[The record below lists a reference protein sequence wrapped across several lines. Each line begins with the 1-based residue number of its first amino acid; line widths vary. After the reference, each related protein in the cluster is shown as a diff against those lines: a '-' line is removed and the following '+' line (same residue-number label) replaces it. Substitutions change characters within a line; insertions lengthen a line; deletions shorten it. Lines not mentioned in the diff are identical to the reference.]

1 MHYLGLALYAEGPT
15 DYYFLQ
21 PLLRRLCE
29 DVVVTQGKGATEV
42 SEVLGINHPD
52 EATHQGRGERILA
65 AGNQAKGSW
74 NVLFVHADGAG
85 DAEKSRREQVL
96 PGIAAIQPSQGVPV
110 VPVRETEAWALVD
123 GNALRQA
130 FGCTLSD
137 HELGLPIR
145 AKEVERVADP
155 KLVLGEAL
163 SASHQSYRRRGQ
175 STSQYLGSLGEQ
187 TNLSK
192 LRELPS
198 FNRLEADLV
207 QALKNLGVLQ

>member
-29 DVVVTQGKGATEV
+29 DVVVTRGKGVTEV
-42 SEVLGINHPD
+42 SEVLGLNHPE
-52 EATHQGRGERILA
+52 EATQQNRGERILA
-65 AGNQAKGSW
+65 AGNLANGSW

-96 PGIAAIQPSQGVPV
+96 PGIEAINPGQGVPV

-123 GNALRQA
+123 GDALRQA

-137 HELGLPIR
+137 HDLGLPTKV
-145 AKEVERVADP
+145 KEVERVADP
-155 KLVLGEAL
+155 KLVLDGAL
-163 SASHQSYRRRGQ
+163 SAAHQNYRRRSQ
-175 STSQYLGSLGEQ
+175 SISQYLGSLGEQ
-187 TNLSK
+187 TNLCK

-198 FNRLEADLV
+198 FSRLETDLI
-207 QALKNLGVLQ
+207 QALRNLGVL